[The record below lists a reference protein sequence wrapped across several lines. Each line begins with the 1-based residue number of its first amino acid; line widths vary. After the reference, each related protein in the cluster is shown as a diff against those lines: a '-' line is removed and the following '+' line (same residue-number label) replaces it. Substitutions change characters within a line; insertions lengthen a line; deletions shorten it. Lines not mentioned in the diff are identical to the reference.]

1 MMGFVSLLQ
10 DKNAWLV
17 NNSAKGSEEKE
28 GVDMEETKLA
38 KFEVICGEIKKWF
51 GYDCFYLMFS
61 SPLSPDCDNFAFSFG
76 ASTSCRSSIFDNYTE
91 NPYIAIA
98 QKISGFGSL
107 VGEVVTDT
115 VQIVNAYKTA
125 EATVTHY
132 KIAPRNC
139 MIFWML
145 FIAALDDEIYN
156 NELDSIIDIAY
167 CMDFNEAMIRDW
179 CRAVEYIMQGNRFS
193 DNCNLEC
200 ETEEGKAFF
209 LHQR

>member
-1 MMGFVSLLQ
+1 M
-10 DKNAWLV
+10 
-17 NNSAKGSEEKE
+17 SEE
-28 GVDMEETKLA
+28 TRLA
-38 KFEVICGEIKKWF
+38 KFEVICGEIRKWF
-51 GYDCFYLMFS
+51 DYDYDEVS
-61 SPLSPDCDNFAFSFG
+61 SLYFMGFDVCDDFTFSFG
-76 ASTSCRSSIFDNYTE
+76 TSTCRSSIFDNYTE

-98 QKISGFGSL
+98 QKISGFGCL
-107 VGEVVTDT
+107 IGEVVTDT

-125 EATVTHY
+125 GVTVNQFG
-132 KIAPRNC
+132 IAPRNC

-156 NELDSIIDIAY
+156 HELNSIIDFAY

-193 DNCNLEC
+193 GNCNLEC